1 MYIHIYVWQ
10 IHYYHIYIH
19 GIYVCII
26 RNLYAYISSYC
37 NPELR
42 GVLPLQESRS
52 EASLE
57 RRWIRSCESM
67 MKKGSQDM
75 MIVHDIWIYLI
86 CVHCILIN
94 IYIYTLVLILICICC
109 LFYAYR
115 FICIPKHQIHEWMQ
129 HWVIQVVY
137 FMLSQVISFFWFLHS
152 IRSWM
157 IKGNNG
163 DTRGPPGS
171 TAHFPLCCRP
181 KWFLQNET
189 QTVETVEAIWWSA
202 LRKM

>member
-1 MYIHIYVWQ
+1 MVVNCFSCQSYSIICGLNQYTCPQIRGNAEICVHPYFEVFFIYLKTMFFNWMAQLPLTFIFKVESVSSSVYTYICVTNTYTVSYIY
-10 IHYYHIYIH
+10 

-75 MIVHDIWIYLI
+75 MIVHDI
-86 CVHCILIN
+86 
-94 IYIYTLVLILICICC
+94 
-109 LFYAYR
+109 
-115 FICIPKHQIHEWMQ
+115 
-129 HWVIQVVY
+129 
-137 FMLSQVISFFWFLHS
+137 
-152 IRSWM
+152 
-157 IKGNNG
+157 
-163 DTRGPPGS
+163 
-171 TAHFPLCCRP
+171 
-181 KWFLQNET
+181 
-189 QTVETVEAIWWSA
+189 
-202 LRKM
+202 